1 MGTQDPPTTPSAG
14 GTGASG
20 ERLRSTLANLGHSF
34 DRNSLLR
41 RLTTHTADVSE
52 LPATSFQDRIRVQWE
67 RIRAEFGGSSAING
81 IEALYRAEL
90 HDLHDAEVQACAI
103 ADEIWVTIRNEPLA
117 QRVSDYASQMRLRM
131 AQLGDLLSR
140 IDGSSRDRPN
150 DVMRALVHEA
160 SEMAEQSGEDIRD
173 VAMAA
178 AFQRIVHSLSADY
191 RTLAAHAEIL
201 GRTDEANLF
210 GQHAQDNRAAQ
221 EELIAL
227 AKDALKARAADAPG

>member
-1 MGTQDPPTTPSAG
+1 MATQDPPSTPSPG
-14 GTGASG
+14 GTGAPG
-20 ERLRSTLANLGHSF
+20 ERLRATLANLGQSL

-41 RLTTHTADVSE
+41 RLTTHTADVSK
-52 LPATSFQDRIRVQWE
+52 LPATSFQGRIRDQWQ
-67 RIRAEFGGSSAING
+67 RIRAELGGTSAING
-81 IEALYRAEL
+81 IDALYRAEL
-90 HDLHDAEVQACAI
+90 HDLHDAEVQACAL

-117 QRVSDYASQMRLRM
+117 QRVSDYASQMRLRT
-131 AQLGDLLSR
+131 AQLGDLLSS

-160 SEMAEQSGEDIRD
+160 SEMAELCGEEVRD

-201 GRTDEANLF
+201 GRTDEATLF
-210 GQHAQDNRAAQ
+210 QQHAQDNRAAQ
-221 EELIAL
+221 EELIEF